1 MEILEL
7 IDSLE
12 DLLVHARRLPGGNL
26 VIDRKRLL
34 DVVDQL
40 RLSVPGDVRQA
51 TQVLEARE
59 QVIEDAH
66 RQSRQLLA
74 DAETERARRLDENSI
89 VREAQERSHGMLM
102 DAETRARQVIAEADA
117 TAAAHLSEAAEAS
130 ARQLDDADEYAL
142 EVLRRLE
149 NQLHG
154 FLESIRAG
162 ISSLQE
168 RR

>member
-1 MEILEL
+1 VEILEF

-12 DLLVHARRLPGGNL
+12 ELLVHARRLPGGNL

-34 DVVDQL
+34 DIVDQL

-51 TQVLEARE
+51 AQVIESRE
-59 QVIEDAH
+59 QIIEDAH

-74 DAETERARRLDENSI
+74 DTEAERARRLDESAI
-89 VREAQERSHGMLM
+89 VREAQERSHAMLM
-102 DAETRARQVIAEADA
+102 DAEARARQAIAEADA
-117 TAAAHLSEAAEAS
+117 TAGAHLSEAADAS

-142 EVLRRLE
+142 EVLRRLD

-154 FLESIRAG
+154 FLESVRSG
-162 ISSLQE
+162 IASLQE

>member
-1 MEILEL
+1 MEILDL

-51 TQVLEARE
+51 AQVIESRE
-59 QVIEDAH
+59 QIIEDAH
-66 RQSRQLLA
+66 RQSRQLLSE
-74 DAETERARRLDENSI
+74 AEAERTRRLDDSAI
-89 VREAQERSHGMLM
+89 VREAQARSHAMLM
-102 DAETRARQVIAEADA
+102 EAESRARETIAEADT

-149 NQLHG
+149 HQLHG
-154 FLESIRAG
+154 FLESIRSG
-162 ISSLQE
+162 IASLQE